1 MCYYNR
7 LVVPDAYNL
16 TIGCLP
22 IASEGGLLSY
32 IPVQSGFD
40 YGPWPIVVWSSKKN
54 GPLQWTGHWEFLPP
68 WLKTMNE
75 VKASREKYNTLNAVG
90 EHIFSSRLFAEA
102 AQKRRCLVLSSGF
115 YEWRHYKPAGTK
127 KEQSYPYFIHLKNR
141 PVFYMAGVWQPFTD
155 HDTGELLISFA
166 IVTQAANALMSQV
179 HNKKNRM
186 PVILPDED
194 AMAWLHPQ
202 TGRDELENILS
213 NGCVPAEME
222 AYPIAK
228 DFRQQA
234 DPVAPF
240 AYDGLTPLS

>member
-7 LVVPDAYNL
+7 LVVPDAYQF

-22 IASEGGLLSY
+22 VEWEGGLLPCM
-32 IPVQSGFD
+32 PVQNGFE
-40 YGPWPIVVWSSKKN
+40 YNAWPIVVWSSKKN
-54 GPLQWTGHWEFLPP
+54 GPAALSGHWEFLPP

-90 EHIFSSRLFAEA
+90 EHIFTSRLFADA
-102 AQKRRCLVLSSGF
+102 ALKRRCLVLSSGF
-115 YEWRHYKPAGTK
+115 YEWRHYKPPGAA
-127 KEQSYPYFIHLKNR
+127 KEQSYPYFIYLKHR
-141 PVFYMAGVWQPFTD
+141 PVFYMAGIWQSFTD

-179 HNKKNRM
+179 HNKKKRM
-186 PVILPDED
+186 PVILATED
-194 AMAWLHPQ
+194 AMTWLHPQ
-202 TGRDELENILS
+202 TGRSELERILS
-213 NGCVPAEME
+213 HGCAPEEMS

-234 DPVAPF
+234 DPAAPF
-240 AYDGLTPLS
+240 EYEALPPLS